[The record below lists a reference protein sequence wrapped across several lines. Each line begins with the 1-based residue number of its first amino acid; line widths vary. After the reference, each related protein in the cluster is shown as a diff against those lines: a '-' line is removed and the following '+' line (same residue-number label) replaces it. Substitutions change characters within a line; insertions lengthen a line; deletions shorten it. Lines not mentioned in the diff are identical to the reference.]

1 MRWIGREGQLPSPS
15 PPANLVG
22 LSGRSDKRLSTP
34 NRPKAYDRCFD
45 HAAHGSSPSG
55 VSDSSFHASAASC
68 LFVKARREN
77 HACENGEATGNR
89 HESRGGHFRDA
100 YLYLVLARGGHR
112 PVRSG
117 LFGLLRPGDKRA
129 GHRQVGAL
137 VCPCGNV
144 FLLCG
149 AGCLHRGL
157 RHVRAR
163 GCLQGRQDSAGR
175 HAGKIECPR
184 LCSTTS

>member
-45 HAAHGSSPSG
+45 HAAHGSLPSG

-100 YLYLVLARGGHR
+100 YLYLVLARRSHR

-117 LFGLLRPGDKRA
+117 FFGLLRSEEHTSELQSHSD
-129 GHRQVGAL
+129 L
-137 VCPCGNV
+137 VC
-144 FLLCG
+144 
-149 AGCLHRGL
+149 
-157 RHVRAR
+157 
-163 GCLQGRQDSAGR
+163 
-175 HAGKIECPR
+175 R
-184 LCSTTS
+184 L